1 MLEGVQKRCLRIM
14 GIPSDSL
21 PSLSSRRDTGTLKT
35 LQDILKDISSPL
47 NEFFVPPQV
56 NSYSLPAPSPP
67 APTITGYSG
76 DYLTTGS
83 SITLTCTSTGGK
95 PPADLSWY
103 KGSTELSADYS
114 STMDNVGLGDA
125 TSVLN
130 ILALQPADNGG
141 VYECRAS
148 QRALTQDETSQVTIS
163 VAFVEDTATTLTG
176 YTAGTALDDGNS
188 LTLTCTSGSSSP
200 AAAITWS
207 RDGAA
212 VTGSN
217 NQQQDGTNGGEI
229 TSQDLVISL
238 QPQHNGAQY
247 SCRATNTELGLHRD
261 SSAVGPLNVRFL
273 QAGTVISNNSP
284 VTAGADLTLTCTSGS
299 SNPAAAI
306 TWTRGG
312 TAVTGSNSQQQDG
325 TNGGKVTTQQLVLS
339 NLQPE
344 DNGTEVKC
352 VATNSGLSQTQEDT
366 VTVVVNY
373 GPRNVQ
379 VTCSPTDPSDLR
391 EGGDLVCTCT
401 ADSNPAAR
409 YSWSYGTAGSTPASS
424 PPTGAV
430 EDQTAGTLTFSTLDR
445 AHSGEYRCTAT
456 NDISSDTSTS
466 ITVDVKYAPVE
477 PTIVSN
483 ATSVEE
489 GDSIQLTCETTS
501 NPPASYNWTKQS
513 GELPDDAR
521 VETIDQISVLVIPGV
536 TKDDSGTYICTASN
550 AVLQGG
556 TAKEYNLTVL
566 YPASIT
572 SISDPVMVD
581 EYDDVS
587 LTCIAD
593 SNPAPDTFNWTYM
606 NGLSLAGDLSN
617 QGLTLTTTIPA
628 ITYQQA
634 GTYTCTAGNGIGTV
648 ASAGTNVTVEYPPK
662 FYPPPDPYPA
672 AIGADVSMQCAAFA
686 VPDKITF
693 TWSKDGVVLTNSSRI
708 TILSSGEASVLS
720 ISGVVEGDYGT
731 YNCTAENEKGSATT
745 TRTLQPHGP
754 PDSPTGLR
762 VLSKNTEFEVNII
775 WTAGLNGGLD
785 TTHTVQL
792 TKTGADQWGD
802 FGRWEQPASQQRR
815 TFNVTL
821 DLKAQEAGNYQI
833 RIIAS
838 NTQGEAWS
846 DPVDLKLEGTNQ
858 RLYGRMTRDL
868 VWEEALKD
876 TESAQFRQKAALW
889 ERNLD
894 KVFSSFVGYEGS
906 MITQFSQG
914 SVVGDF
920 EAVVAQSETQ
930 AAIEAFETQ
939 VNSGSV
945 GDLTVVKEGSTITE
959 EQLSEGDNTT
969 TIIAVVVSG
978 VVLLAIIAVAVLF
991 VRRRKSAN
999 QKPAENQPNT
1009 MELDHVPDA
1018 TDDGYQSLKIP
1029 HRRTTT
1035 PEVTY
1040 EDVKTTLEFRR
1051 NQLDIKEE
1059 LGQGEFGNVYKAEA
1073 WKISGKTGVTTV
1085 AVKELKGLTGL
1096 AAATAFFKELAVLK
1110 QIGTHPNVVSFL
1122 GCCTD
1127 TDPFYLL
1134 LEYVSGG
1141 SLQCT
1146 LRTSRTQQTY
1156 GNLHGGSK
1164 SLSSRDLTKFA
1175 WDVAKGM
1182 SFLSSKK
1189 ILHRDLATRNVL
1201 VSADRT
1207 CKVSDF
1213 GFSREG
1219 DEYER
1224 TTKTRLPVRWMAPE
1238 SLFHRKYTTKSD
1250 VWAFGVLL
1258 WEIVTLGA
1266 TPYPGKSKREVMNGV
1281 QQGYRMDK
1289 PPHCDGK
1296 LYTLMLGCW
1305 DADPAR
1311 RPEFRKI
1318 QRSLDTLMDDEHDYI
1333 DLVNLDE
1340 NAYTSLQAAKDEK
1353 Y

>member
-466 ITVDVKYAPVE
+466 ITVDVKY
-477 PTIVSN
+477 
-483 ATSVEE
+483 
-489 GDSIQLTCETTS
+489 
-501 NPPASYNWTKQS
+501 
-513 GELPDDAR
+513 
-521 VETIDQISVLVIPGV
+521 
-536 TKDDSGTYICTASN
+536 
-550 AVLQGG
+550 
-556 TAKEYNLTVL
+556 
-566 YPASIT
+566 PASIT

-978 VVLLAIIAVAVLF
+978 VVLLAIIA
-991 VRRRKSAN
+991 
-999 QKPAENQPNT
+999 
-1009 MELDHVPDA
+1009 PDA

-1029 HRRTTT
+1029 HRRTSDHTYQGLMASSKNETT

>member
-1 MLEGVQKRCLRIM
+1 MMEFMARRASPRWLCGPLYYVCAFILMLCN
-14 GIPSDSL
+14 
-21 PSLSSRRDTGTLKT
+21 TA
-35 LQDILKDISSPL
+35 
-47 NEFFVPPQV
+47 
-56 NSYSLPAPSPP
+56 APSPP

-148 QRALTQDETSQVTIS
+148 QRALTQDMTRQVTIS
-163 VAFVEDTATTLTG
+163 VAFFEDTATTLTG

-445 AHSGEYRCTAT
+445 AHTGEYRCTAT
-456 NDISSDTSTS
+456 NDIDSAASTDV
-466 ITVDVKYAPVE
+466 TVDVKYAPVE

-489 GDSIQLTCETTS
+489 GDSVQLTCETTS
-501 NPPASYNWTKQS
+501 NPPASYDWSKQS
-513 GELPDDAR
+513 GELPSDAR
-521 VETIDQISVLVIPGV
+521 VETTNQTSVLVIPGV

-550 AVLQGG
+550 AVLPGG
-556 TAKEYNLTVL
+556 TAKEYDLTVL
-566 YPASIT
+566 YLHQPMVSSTDVSIISGPTQQATVQENTNVSITCTADADPTADIKWTSPQGEVTNGGQLQLNPAERAHAGNYTCEATNSIKDQPRSKDVTLEITVNYPASIT
-572 SISDPVMVD
+572 SISDPVMVH

-587 LTCIAD
+587 LICTAD

-617 QGLTLTTTIPA
+617 QGLTLATTIPA
-628 ITYQQA
+628 ISYQQA

-686 VPDKITF
+686 VPNKITF

-708 TILSSGEASVLS
+708 TILSSGETSVLS

-745 TRTLQPHGP
+745 TRSLQPHGP

-775 WTAGLNGGLD
+775 WTAGFNGGLD

-792 TKTGADQWGD
+792 TKAGADQWGD
-802 FGRWEQPASQQRR
+802 VGRWEQPASQQRR

-821 DLKAQEAGNYQI
+821 DLKAQEAGDYQI
-833 RIIAS
+833 RIMAS
-838 NTQGEAWS
+838 NTQGEALS

-858 RLYGRMTRDL
+858 RLYGRMTRDV

-876 TESAQFRQKAALW
+876 TESAQFRQRAALW

-920 EAVVAQSETQ
+920 QAVVAQSETQ

-945 GDLTVVKEGSTITE
+945 GGLTVVKEGSTISDQ
-959 EQLSEGDNTT
+959 QLSEARIGTESVNQEGLGRIVPAVLAAVITVL
-969 TIIAVVVSG
+969 VVV
-978 VVLLAIIAVAVLF
+978 A
-991 VRRRKSAN
+991 
-999 QKPAENQPNT
+999 
-1009 MELDHVPDA
+1009 
-1018 TDDGYQSLKIP
+1018 
-1029 HRRTTT
+1029 
-1035 PEVTY
+1035 
-1040 EDVKTTLEFRR
+1040 
-1051 NQLDIKEE
+1051 
-1059 LGQGEFGNVYKAEA
+1059 
-1073 WKISGKTGVTTV
+1073 
-1085 AVKELKGLTGL
+1085 
-1096 AAATAFFKELAVLK
+1096 
-1110 QIGTHPNVVSFL
+1110 
-1122 GCCTD
+1122 
-1127 TDPFYLL
+1127 LL
-1134 LEYVSGG
+1134 LTIKYCEKKKKKNQVGAHINGG
-1141 SLQCT
+1141 VRKAAESP
-1146 LRTSRTQQTY
+1146 
-1156 GNLHGGSK
+1156 GSDGPVH
-1164 SLSSRDLTKFA
+1164 LINGQVGEDNEDFP
-1175 WDVAKGM
+1175 
-1182 SFLSSKK
+1182 
-1189 ILHRDLATRNVL
+1189 RNN
-1201 VSADRT
+1201 D
-1207 CKVSDF
+1207 DF
-1213 GFSREG
+1213 ETGF
-1219 DEYER
+1219 
-1224 TTKTRLPVRWMAPE
+1224 
-1238 SLFHRKYTTKSD
+1238 
-1250 VWAFGVLL
+1250 
-1258 WEIVTLGA
+1258 
-1266 TPYPGKSKREVMNGV
+1266 
-1281 QQGYRMDK
+1281 
-1289 PPHCDGK
+1289 
-1296 LYTLMLGCW
+1296 
-1305 DADPAR
+1305 
-1311 RPEFRKI
+1311 
-1318 QRSLDTLMDDEHDYI
+1318 
-1333 DLVNLDE
+1333 
-1340 NAYTSLQAAKDEK
+1340 
-1353 Y
+1353 